1 MEDDLLKGFA
11 DIAEKKLHQV
21 PELTLLNLV
30 SWGASAAMI
39 FGGIVPFI
47 PQYLDIRRSENTEGF
62 STHVCL
68 VLLVANILRILFWFG
83 HPFELPLLA
92 QSIIMIFTM
101 MVVLQLCTRVKSLHS
116 LSSTKRYITAVDT
129 KPCSDLHPTC
139 MTHGE
144 GRVRHSSGVGTHSTS
159 KDKELAQRVERRT
172 LFDLDWRYFWKWTR
186 FVDYVLFMAI
196 FCISGGVVT
205 YFLSSF
211 SVYVE
216 TIGFLAVF
224 TEAML
229 GSPQFYHN
237 FRNKSTQG
245 MSVKMVMFWLSGDL
259 FKTGYFFVNSAP
271 IQFWICGILQVSI
284 DIAILTQVVY
294 YGARPPIK
302 LAKVSAPAE
311 HIS

>member
-1 MEDDLLKGFA
+1 MEQDLIKGFA
-11 DIAEKKLHQV
+11 DLAEKKLHQV
-21 PELTLLNLV
+21 PEITLLNLV

-47 PQYLDIRRSENTEGF
+47 PQYLDISRSENTEGF

-68 VLLVANILRILFWFG
+68 VLLIANTLRILFWFG

-92 QSIIMIFTM
+92 QSVIMIFTM
-101 MVVLQLCTRVKSLHS
+101 MVVLQLCTRIKALQD
-116 LSSTKRYITAVDT
+116 LSSVKRYVTDVDS
-129 KPCSDLHPTC
+129 KACSDPHP
-139 MTHGE
+139 MIHGE
-144 GRVRHSSGVGTHSTS
+144 GRVRHASVGTHPTS
-159 KDKELAQRVERRT
+159 RDDRQVLRQVESRT
-172 LFDLDWRYFWKWTR
+172 IFDLDWRYFWKWTR
-186 FVDYVLFMAI
+186 FIDYVVFMVM
-196 FCISGGVVT
+196 FCVAGGVLT

-211 SVYVE
+211 SAYVE
-216 TIGFLAVF
+216 TLGFLAVF

-245 MSVKMVMFWLSGDL
+245 MSVKMVMCWLSGDL
-259 FKTGYFFVNSAP
+259 FKTGYFFVNDAP
-271 IQFWICGILQVSI
+271 TQFWICGILQVSI
-284 DIAILTQVVY
+284 DIAILTQVVF

-302 LAKVSAPAE
+302 LAKVAAPAD

>member
-1 MEDDLLKGFA
+1 MEDDLIKGFA
-11 DIAEKKLHQV
+11 DLAEKKLHQV

-116 LSSTKRYITAVDT
+116 LSSTKRYIT
-129 KPCSDLHPTC
+129 
-139 MTHGE
+139 
-144 GRVRHSSGVGTHSTS
+144 
-159 KDKELAQRVERRT
+159 
-172 LFDLDWRYFWKWTR
+172 DLDWRYFWKWTR
-186 FVDYVLFMAI
+186 FVDYVLFMAL